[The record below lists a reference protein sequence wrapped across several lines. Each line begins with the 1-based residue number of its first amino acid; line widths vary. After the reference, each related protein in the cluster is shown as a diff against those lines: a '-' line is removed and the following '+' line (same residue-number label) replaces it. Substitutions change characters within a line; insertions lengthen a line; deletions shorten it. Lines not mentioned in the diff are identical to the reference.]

1 VLAIEIMTATRGLD
15 LRAPLRPGVA
25 TGAVRDLVRTVV
37 DGPGHDRHLSPEIEA
52 VVSLVATGAVL
63 DAAAS
68 AAADPL
74 A

>member
-1 VLAIEIMTATRGLD
+1 
-15 LRAPLRPGVA
+15 
-25 TGAVRDLVRTVV
+25 VV

-68 AAADPL
+68 AVADPL